1 MTTKTETT
9 EFTITRTFDAP
20 RQLVWDAWTDPDQI
34 SKWFGP
40 KGLHTPRDTVEVDLR
55 PGGAWRATM
64 VHDETAERYDATFE
78 YREIDEPNKLVLQAA
93 RPDNPDTRKKADG
106 SFITVTFEETD
117 GKTLMTF
124 FAEGVTQTELDMGV
138 VGGWTTS
145 FEKIDAVVAA

>member
-1 MTTKTETT
+1 MTTMSDTS

-20 RQLVWDAWTDPDQI
+20 KTAVWAAWTDPDQI

-55 PGGAWRATM
+55 PGGTWKATM

-78 YREIDEPNKLVLQAA
+78 YREIDEPNKLVIQAS
-93 RPDNPDTRKKADG
+93 RPDDRHNLDG
-106 SFITVTFEETD
+106 SLITVTFDETD

-124 FAEGVTQTELDMGV
+124 FAENVTKMETDMGV
-138 VGGWTTS
+138 VEGWTTS
-145 FEKIDAVVAA
+145 FEKIDAVVA